1 MRVLAAT
8 PKVQQTKVER
18 LKVEEI
24 HTVLATLKDRSVRA
38 GNHNVCAPRAFRQAI

>member
-8 PKVQQTKVER
+8 PKVQETKVER

-24 HTVLATLKDRSVRA
+24 DTVLATLKDRS
-38 GNHNVCAPRAFRQAI
+38 GGQPQCLCAESV